1 MTKESTRWR
10 KTSGVLIVA
19 LIATAFLVMT
29 WGTVSAGEAEGT
41 GMPDGWLLFLAGD
54 PAASHSSVVS
64 SPDTLRADGYSTS
77 TLTGQVQDALNAPVE
92 GAFVCFTTTLGTVD
106 SGIGYVEAE
115 STSVVTEPVSPI
127 GWSYL
132 STIAGASEGQYI
144 EANAVISPTSTVTWT
159 FTGDAVAV
167 RYYKAPDA
175 GIFEVRVDSGTW
187 EEVDP
192 YVASGAWAEEAWSGF
207 GAGSHTLKVRVTNR
221 KNTSASA
228 YFTRLDLFRTGK
240 ISGVDGTVIGTLTSA
255 LFCSPS
261 SQTATVMAT
270 MLKDG
275 TAISVTTV
283 VTMVASVP
291 TTVTVEVD
299 APKSMQVGANT
310 LGATAIVTDNFGL
323 PVLDG
328 TMVGFTTTLPN
339 RATVPYE
346 YVEVEDTSQVTQV
359 GPWTLVA
366 NTLYSGGNGLEAG
379 SGSGPSVVWNFTGT
393 AVSLIYR
400 RTGTSGS
407 GHYVDVDVDGSSTR
421 TIDLSVGDASNEWR
435 NEVVL
440 FNNLSSGAHTLTV
453 LKQSASDTVRL
464 DALRSGTATSGGQAS
479 ATVTSGTEIGWV
491 DVYADVPYGCLSE
504 GARGYAEGSD
514 SLAILAGAPAS
525 AVFVGLPYGTYC
537 GQPGPYIPATM
548 PVTVTVSDAW
558 SNPVANASVGF
569 ESSLVGSWPG
579 GNPVLTGSNG
589 EAPTQYQGSE
599 SGIGVITATVDS
611 VVITTTLTVT
621 PGIPYSMAMS
631 AVPAQI
637 YASGSHTST
646 ITLSSEDECGNAI
659 SDGSVVTFTTDQG
672 TFPGP
677 VTEITGT
684 TSGGAASTVLT
695 SANSVVTAT
704 ITGTVGTLSGT
715 IQVPFIAGVPYTLT
729 FVSGPLTTQCG
740 VTDTVRIDVSDEW
753 SNPLGGEEVTMSST
767 QGGTFVPNPGSTDG
781 ANGRIDFDY
790 GGSKTTGVGTMQAI
804 VSSNGLSQTETVTVT
819 MGAPVSM
826 TITGSPD
833 SIIAAAGGLYTST
846 VCAQAQDACGN
857 DLTDGTVVTLT
868 TDLGSFS
875 GGTTVTTTASSGQAC
890 DVLLS
895 TDTVGT
901 ATITG
906 TVDSLTGTGTVDFV
920 AGPAYLLVVEPV
932 VITTTCGAVGPYLPG
947 YVEVK
952 GRVRDQWNNF
962 LPVGT
967 LVTFSDNLGGS
978 FSPNPAAMASDG
990 FAYTYYTGHTAGTGV
1005 ITGTHGTISGT
1016 RTVTVTA
1023 GSASQVSLTRNPI
1036 VIFANSGVS
1045 VITATVTDDCDNN
1058 VGAGIAVTFTHDS
1071 WGSLSAGTWS
1081 TDANGQA
1088 SCTLTA
1094 AWPPG
1099 KVNVTA
1105 TAGSGVNTAF
1115 IYFAG
1120 TAINVTLAADPTSIS
1135 VGGAT
1140 SDITADVRDNW
1151 SVPVVDGTQVVF
1163 ETTLGTIGS
1172 TIVTKTTTYDAVLD
1186 KALAMAVLTS
1196 GIQAGTANVTAAVP
1210 VGSGSTTVE
1219 FVPGGL
1225 ATFEFSLISS
1235 PKTAG
1240 TPFSITIWA
1249 KDAYGNVATNYTG
1262 PAALSDFLG
1271 SISPTVTGLFSGGSW
1286 TGSVTLTKAGT
1297 TWITAQDG
1305 LIQQSSG
1312 VFTVNPGPAH
1322 SLNLNAVPDMVPPDG
1337 VSTSTL
1343 SAVVKDQWNNDVANG
1358 TTVNFGTTLG
1368 NLSAPSATT
1377 TSGVAQVT
1385 LTSTT
1390 LGVATVSASSGS
1402 ANDTDTVEFTW
1413 TVPTATPTSTGTP
1426 GPTSTPTATATA
1438 GPSPTPTATATA
1450 GPSPTPTATATTSP
1464 SPTPTE
1470 TPSGTASVTGHVDL
1484 QARPVPPN
1492 SQWVTLLDIE
1502 LRQASVP
1509 IYTFTSVSTDQSGD
1523 FTIGGIVPGMYDIW
1537 LKNFHSLSNL
1547 RQNVTINAGANSV
1560 DMGELQEGDASND
1573 NLVDIDDFGI
1583 LKVQFGTAGPEA
1595 DFNQDGVVDIDD
1607 FGLLKVN
1614 FGESGDVIVTAMPS
1628 GKSVKLKVMP
1638 DLPKQAEGERTL
1650 ILLDN
1655 ASVRVSPSSGT
1666 VQVGEEFT
1674 VDVVMDPG
1682 SHGADSAQAYLRVD
1696 PNFVEILDIVDG
1708 DVPSNMAK
1716 TYDSTTGQIAYAWAS
1731 FDPALTDVFTLC
1743 TIRLKAKAAI
1753 SGATYII
1760 FDCNAT
1766 KLNNG
1771 GKSVLM
1777 MCYDGKV
1784 MVASATV
1791 TRAPVATI
1799 VSGRAEEDQSR

>member
-1 MTKESTRWR
+1 
-10 KTSGVLIVA
+10 VA

-29 WGTVSAGEAEGT
+29 WGSVSAEETEGT
-41 GMPDGWLLFLAGD
+41 GLPDGWLLFLAGD
-54 PAASHSSVVS
+54 PAASHSSVDS

-92 GAFVCFTTTLGTVD
+92 GAFVCFTTTLGTIN
-106 SGIGYVEAE
+106 SGMGYVEAE
-115 STSVVTEPVSPI
+115 STSVVTEPVSPV

-144 EANAVISPTSTVTWT
+144 EANAVISPTSKVHWA

-175 GIFEVRVDSGTW
+175 GIFEVRVDSSTW

-192 YVASGAWAEEAWSGF
+192 YAASGSWAEEAWSGF

-221 KNTSASA
+221 KNVAASA

-240 ISGVDGTVIGTLTSA
+240 ISGVDGSVTGLLTSA
-255 LFCSPS
+255 MFCSPS

-270 MLKDG
+270 MVKDG
-275 TAISVTTV
+275 TAITVTTP

-291 TTVTVEVD
+291 TTVTVAVD

-310 LGATAIVTDNFGL
+310 LGATAIVTDSFGL

-339 RATVPYE
+339 RAVVPYE
-346 YVEVEDTSQVTQV
+346 YVEAEDTTQVTQV
-359 GPWTLVA
+359 GTWTAVA
-366 NTLYSGGNGLEAG
+366 DARYSDGNALEAA

-400 RTGTSGS
+400 RTGTPGS
-407 GHYVDVDVDGSSTR
+407 GRYVDVDVDGSSTR
-421 TIDLSVGDASNEWR
+421 TLDLSVGDASDPWR
-435 NEVVL
+435 NEIVL

-453 LKQSASDTVRL
+453 TKQSASNIVRL
-464 DALRSGTATSGGQAS
+464 DALRSGTTTSGGQA
-479 ATVTSGTEIGWV
+479 TVTLTSGTETGSV
-491 DVYADVPYGCLSE
+491 DVYGDVPYGCVGQ

-514 SLAILAGAPAS
+514 TLSILAGAPYS
-525 AVFVGLPYGTYC
+525 AVFLQTPYGTYC

-548 PVTVTVSDAW
+548 PVRVRVRDAW
-558 SNPVANASVGF
+558 SNLVANASVGF
-569 ESSLVGSWPG
+569 DSSLVGSWPG

-589 EAPTQYQGSE
+589 VAATEYQGYE

-611 VVITTTLTVT
+611 IVITTTLEVT
-621 PGIPYSMAMS
+621 PGLPYSTTLS
-631 AVPAQI
+631 ADPTQI
-637 YASGSHTST
+637 YASGTHTST
-646 ITLSSEDECGNAI
+646 ISLYSEDECGNAI
-659 SDGSVVTFTTDQG
+659 SDGTVVTFTTDQG
-672 TFPGP
+672 TFPGS
-677 VTEITGT
+677 VTTIYGT

-704 ITGTVGTLSGT
+704 VTGEVGTLSDT
-715 IQVPFIAGVPYTLT
+715 LLVPFIPGDPYELT
-729 FVSGPLTTQCG
+729 FMYGPQTFQCG
-740 VTDTVRIDVSDEW
+740 ISDTVKTRVRDEW
-753 SNPLGGEEVTMSST
+753 GNRLEGEEVTMSST
-767 QGGTFVPNPGSTDG
+767 QGGYFVPNPGYTNS
-781 ANGRIDFDY
+781 NGRADFGYTGDIVA
-790 GGSKTTGVGTMQAI
+790 GVGTMTA
-804 VSSNGLSQTETVTVT
+804 VVTSNGISQTETLTVTV
-819 MGAPVSM
+819 GAPVS
-826 TITGSPD
+826 ITVSASPD
-833 SIIAAAGGLYTST
+833 SIIAASGGLYTST
-846 VCAQAQDACGN
+846 ICLTAQDACGN
-857 DLTDGTVVTLT
+857 AIADGTVVTFC
-868 TDLGSFS
+868 TDLGTFS
-875 GGTTVTTTASSGQAC
+875 PVTTITTTASGGIAC
-890 DVLLS
+890 TVLES
-895 TDTVGT
+895 ENTVGT
-901 ATITG
+901 AMVTG
-906 TVDSLTGTGTVDFV
+906 TVDSLTGTTTVDFV
-920 AGPAYLLVVEPV
+920 AGPAYVLVVKPD
-932 VITTTCGAVGPYLPG
+932 VITTTCGQAGPYLPG
-947 YVEVK
+947 YVEVR
-952 GRVRDQWNNF
+952 GRVRDEWNNF

-967 LVTFSDNLGGS
+967 AITFTDDLGGS
-978 FSPNPAAMASDG
+978 FSPNPQGMAADG
-990 FAYTYYTGHTAGTGV
+990 WARTSYFGYTAGVGV

-1016 RTVTVTA
+1016 RAVTVTA
-1023 GSASQVSLTRNPI
+1023 GVAAQVNLTRSPI
-1036 VIFANSGVS
+1036 VIDAGGGVS
-1045 VITATVTDDCDNN
+1045 VITATVTDACNNN
-1058 VGAGIAVTFTHDS
+1058 VGAGTAVTFTHDS
-1071 WGSLSAGTWS
+1071 WGTLSAGPWS

-1105 TAGSGVNTAF
+1105 TAGSGVNTTF
-1115 IYFAG
+1115 VYFAG
-1120 TAINVTLAADPTSIS
+1120 SAKKVGLSADPTSIS

-1140 SDITADVRDNW
+1140 SDITANVRDNW
-1151 SVPVVDGTQVVF
+1151 DIPVVDGTQVVF
-1163 ETTLGTIGS
+1163 ETNLGTIGS
-1172 TIVTKTTTYDAVLD
+1172 MVVTKTTTYDPIQD
-1186 KALAMAVLTS
+1186 KALATALLTS
-1196 GIQAGTANVTAAVP
+1196 GIQAGTAYVTATVAY
-1210 VGSGSTTVE
+1210 GSKSTTVE

-1225 ATFEFSLISS
+1225 ATFEFNLISS
-1235 PKTAG
+1235 PQAAG

-1262 PAALSDFLG
+1262 PASLSDFLG

-1297 TWITAQDG
+1297 TWITVQDG

-1312 VFTVNPGPAH
+1312 VFTVNPGPPF
-1322 SLNLNAVPDMVPPDG
+1322 SLSLNAVPGVVPPDG
-1337 VSTSTL
+1337 VSSSTL
-1343 SAVVKDQWNNDVANG
+1343 SAVVKDQWSNDVADG

-1385 LTSTT
+1385 LTGTT
-1390 LGVATVSASSGS
+1390 LGFATVSAGSGS
-1402 ANDTDTVEFTW
+1402 ANDSDTVEFTW
-1413 TVPTATPTSTGTP
+1413 TAPTATPTSTGTP
-1426 GPTSTPTATATA
+1426 GPTPTATATATA

-1450 GPSPTPTATATTSP
+1450 GPSPTPT
-1464 SPTPTE
+1464 E

-1484 QARPVPPN
+1484 QARPAPPN

-1509 IYTFTSVSTDQSGD
+1509 IYTFTGVSTDQSGD
-1523 FTIGGIVPGMYDIW
+1523 FTIGGIVPGVYDIW
-1537 LKNFHSLSNL
+1537 LKNFHALSNL
-1547 RQNVTINAGANSV
+1547 RQNVTLNPGANSV
-1560 DMGELQEGDASND
+1560 DMGELQEGDASDD

-1583 LKVQFGTAGPEA
+1583 LKVQFGTAGPQA

-1628 GKSVKLKVMP
+1628 SKSLRLMAMP

-1650 ILLDN
+1650 TLLDK

-1682 SHGADSAQAYLRVD
+1682 SNRADSAQAYLKVD

-1731 FDPALTDVFTLC
+1731 FDPALTDAFTLC

-1760 FDCNAT
+1760 FDCSAT
-1766 KLNNG
+1766 KLNNE

-1784 MVASATV
+1784 MVASAAV